1 MRKPTQGVT
10 CPESHSYCIWN
21 YLTDSDLYFYSLGN
35 PFYRTFYHLEH
46 RFWYLGSCIVPLKPY
61 LPTLTLLW
69 DLLRPLP
76 ISQPSQFSSFC
87 GLQSH
92 FCFLFP
98 TFSVHLGLPFCSHFI
113 TSLQITSIQPS
124 LPSLSLLNTVEA
136 IPITLPVGSI
146 SNEFL
151 VVLPLQCSS
160 WVDLSRCGFLSV
172 PYPGCSKASIHSFIY
187 TTPPASG
194 ASGSCLE
201 FCWKQNLSGEISL
214 NCPRLRLR
222 IYLHLDSSFN
232 INSTH
237 LHTLYFSLQ
246 AVLGSAPS
254 TPLLTASPASFC
266 LLTCR

>member
-124 LPSLSLLNTVEA
+124 LPSLSPLSYSHNFASWLHFKWISSCPA
-136 IPITLPVGSI
+136 PSMLIMSWLIPLWLP
-146 SNEFL
+146 FCP
-151 VVLPLQCSS
+151 LPWLFQ
-160 WVDLSRCGFLSV
+160 
-172 PYPGCSKASIHSFIY
+172 SFY
-187 TTPPASG
+187 T
-194 ASGSCLE
+194 
-201 FCWKQNLSGEISL
+201 FF
-214 NCPRLRLR
+214 
-222 IYLHLDSSFN
+222 YLHNPSSLRGQW
-232 INSTH
+232 I
-237 LHTLYFSLQ
+237 LPR
-246 AVLGSAPS
+246 VLLKTEFIRRNFP
-254 TPLLTASPASFC
+254 
-266 LLTCR
+266 

>member
-46 RFWYLGSCIVPLKPY
+46 RFWYLDSCIVLLKPY

-76 ISQPSQFSSFC
+76 VSQPSQFSSFC

-113 TSLQITSIQPS
+113 TSLQITSIQPP
-124 LPSLSLLNTVEA
+124 LPSLSPLNTVEA

-172 PYPGCSKASIHSFIY
+172 PYPGCSKASTHSLS
-187 TTPPASG
+187 TQPLQPPGPVDLASSS
-194 ASGSCLE
+194 AE
-201 FCWKQNLSGEISL
+201 N
-214 NCPRLRLR
+214 R
-222 IYLHLDSSFN
+222 IYQEKFPLTVLVSASDE
-232 INSTH
+232 STAG
-237 LHTLYFSLQ
+237 LIL
-246 AVLGSAPS
+246 
-254 TPLLTASPASFC
+254 
-266 LLTCR
+266 